1 MSLRNRAPRL
11 LLSITF
17 ASAAL
22 LASQFAPAQTSAPA
36 TQPTPARPAP
46 TPEQLKI
53 QAGSEAD
60 HQQMLD
66 QLHIA
71 SLRPGK
77 NGMDPTRPD
86 FANYD
91 ESKANPYTSLPDPLT
106 LNDGKKVTSAQVWWN
121 KRRPEIVELFDR
133 EVYGRVTAH
142 TPDVKWEV
150 TSTTTEKNGDVDV
163 ITKKLIGHVDNAKY
177 PTMNAPQ
184 IKVEISLT
192 LST

>member
-1 MSLRNRAPRL
+1 MSLQNRAPRL

-22 LASQFAPAQTSAPA
+22 LASQSAPAQTPAPA
-36 TQPTPARPAP
+36 TQSAPARPAP

-53 QAGSEAD
+53 QADSETD

-91 ESKANPYTSLPDPLT
+91 ESKANPFPDLPDPLR
-106 LNDGKKVTSAQVWWN
+106 LNDGKKVTTAKIWW
-121 KRRPEIVELFDR
+121 KERR
-133 EVYGRVTAH
+133 
-142 TPDVKWEV
+142 
-150 TSTTTEKNGDVDV
+150 
-163 ITKKLIGHVDNAKY
+163 
-177 PTMNAPQ
+177 
-184 IKVEISLT
+184 
-192 LST
+192 